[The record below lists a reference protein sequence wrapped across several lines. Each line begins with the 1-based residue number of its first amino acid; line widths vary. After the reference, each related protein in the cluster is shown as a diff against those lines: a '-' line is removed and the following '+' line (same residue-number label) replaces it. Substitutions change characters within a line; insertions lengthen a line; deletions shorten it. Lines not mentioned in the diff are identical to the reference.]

1 MEELKYTID
10 DSTIVE
16 LLGIQN
22 FTNEEAAVL
31 ELVKNAY
38 DAKANNLILRFY
50 SDKLY
55 IHDDGEGMN
64 DGDIRE
70 HWMYVGKS
78 DKQYEIIDGN
88 DNKRILAGSKG
99 IGRFALSRLGGRVQI
114 FTKKNSCDA
123 VIWKTDWATSTLEK
137 DLENN
142 EIGTTIIIENLRQR
156 WTKRKAT
163 DLIEYLS
170 RTYNS
175 SFMTIVVEFDG
186 EKTIVPPYFESPVLG
201 ENCLSVI
208 KLHYHNETCCLY
220 TEIESDEF
228 QREASNYCK
237 GMDLTSEKKIASIF
251 DELKAAKEYDL
262 DEDELSAALKGVG
275 SFFAEFY
282 FKNQPSTKDREDFL
296 YKYGRLSGGMKSGI
310 ILYRNAFSIASFEGE
325 KDWLRLGMRS
335 RKSPASPSHPTG
347 AWRVRENQI
356 SGKVNIDKKENA
368 ELRDMSN
375 RQGLEENIY
384 YQLFVEI
391 IITGIKEFE
400 RFRQSIIRQINKK
413 NISTEREERTPVAD
427 KVASDPKQAKQL
439 TDKEAEQL
447 ASEIKAFKKGE
458 KNARKEKED
467 VESRYKYD
475 VRILNVLA
483 TVGLKASSVAHEMRN
498 DRNAISDNVTHIIN
512 ALKEYGMWDELLL
525 PEHTEKAYKNVPSLL
540 DSNSRISK
548 KLVRFM
554 DTMLSEVEKKKFE
567 SEEQNVYGLIKHKT
581 DQWERDYAWIHIIL
595 DIDSNITF
603 RIADDILQVILDNL
617 ILNSIQQNQKRERIE
632 IKISVVKENG
642 VLSFKY
648 SDDGKGLDA
657 KYSTDPRRIL
667 EVHETTRPNGH
678 GLGMWIVNNTVVMS
692 GGEIT
697 DIVGE
702 GGFAI
707 EFTVGGRS

>member
-38 DAKANNLILRFY
+38 DAKANNLILRFED
-50 SDKLY
+50 DKLF
-55 IHDDGEGMN
+55 IHDDGEGMSAV
-64 DGDIRE
+64 DIRK

-78 DKQYEIIDGN
+78 DKQYEIIDEN

-99 IGRFALSRLGGRVQI
+99 IGRFALSRLGGKVEI
-114 FTKKNSCDA
+114 FTKKNGCSA
-123 VIWKTDWATSTLEK
+123 VIWKTDWATSTLEE
-137 DLENN
+137 DLNNN
-142 EIGTTIIIENLRQR
+142 EIGTNIIIGNLRQR
-156 WTKRKAT
+156 WTKKKVM

-175 SFMTIVVEFDG
+175 TLMKIAVEIDG
-186 EKTIVPPYFESPVLG
+186 EETIVPKYFAMPVLG
-201 ENCLSVI
+201 ENCLYII
-208 KLHYHNETCCLY
+208 KLHYDNETTCLH
-220 TEIESDEF
+220 TEITSDEF
-228 QREASNYCK
+228 QETAKKYCK
-237 GMDLTSEKKIASIF
+237 GIDITSERKVDSIF
-251 DELKAAKEYDL
+251 DELKATKDYEL
-262 DEDELSAALKGVG
+262 DEEELNAALKAVG
-275 SFFAEFY
+275 GFSAEFY
-282 FKNQPSTKDREDFL
+282 FKNQPSTKDKEDFL
-296 YKYGRLSGGMKSGI
+296 YKYGRLPGGMKSGI

-356 SGKVNIDKKENA
+356 SGMVLIDKKENV

-384 YQLFVEI
+384 YWLFVEI
-391 IITGIKEFE
+391 IIMGIREFE
-400 RFRQSIIRQINKK
+400 RYRQGIIRQINKK
-413 NISTEREERTPVAD
+413 NLSAEKKDNTPVAD
-427 KVASDPKQAKQL
+427 KVAQNPKQAKQL

-447 ASEIKAFKKGE
+447 ASEIKAFKEGE

-498 DRNAISDNVTHIIN
+498 DRNAISDNVMHITN
-512 ALKEYGMWDELLL
+512 ALKEYGMWEELML
-525 PEHTEKAYKNVPSLL
+525 PEHTEKAYKNVPALL
-540 DSNSRISK
+540 EANGRISK
-548 KLVRFM
+548 KLVTFM

-567 SEEQNVYGLIKHKT
+567 PEEQNVYELIKHKA
-581 DQWERDYAWIHIIL
+581 DQWKRDYAWIEIVL
-595 DIDSNITF
+595 NIDENISF
-603 RIADDILQVILDNL
+603 HIADDIVQVILDNL
-617 ILNSIQQNQKRERIE
+617 ILNSIQQNQKREHIT
-632 IKISVVKENG
+632 ITISVIEDNG

-648 SDDGKGLDA
+648 NDDGKGLDA
-657 KYSTDPRRIL
+657 KYSADPRRIL

-697 DIVGE
+697 AISGE
-702 GGFAI
+702 NGFAI

>member
-38 DAKANNLILRFY
+38 DAKANNLILRFED
-50 SDKLY
+50 DKLF
-55 IHDDGEGMN
+55 IHDDGEGMS
-64 DGDIRE
+64 DADIRE
-70 HWMYVGKS
+70 HWMYVGRS
-78 DKQYEIIDGN
+78 DKQYEIIDEN

-99 IGRFALSRLGGRVQI
+99 IGRFALSRLGGKVQI
-114 FTKKNSCDA
+114 YTKKNGCTA
-123 VIWKTDWATSTLEK
+123 VIWKTNWATSTLEE
-137 DLENN
+137 DLNNN
-142 EIGTTIIIENLRQR
+142 EIGTKIVIENLRQR
-156 WTKRKAT
+156 WTKKKAT
-163 DLIEYLS
+163 DLIGYLS

-175 SFMTIVVEFDG
+175 SLMTIVVAIDG
-186 EKTIVPPYFESPVLG
+186 NETIVPKYFDTPVMG
-201 ENCLSVI
+201 ENCLSII
-208 KLHYHNETCCLY
+208 KLHYDNVTSNLY

-228 QREASNYCK
+228 QSEATKYCK
-237 GMDLTSEKKIASIF
+237 DIDITSEKKVDSLLDELKATKDF
-251 DELKAAKEYDL
+251 ELNEDELKAAL
-262 DEDELSAALKGVG
+262 NAVG
-275 SFFAEFY
+275 GFSAEFY
-282 FKNQPSTKDREDFL
+282 FRNQPTSKDREDFL
-296 YKYGRLSGGMKSGI
+296 YKYGRLPGNMRSGI

-356 SGKVNIDKKENA
+356 SGKVQIDKKENI

-391 IITGIKEFE
+391 IITGLREFE
-400 RFRQSIIRQINKK
+400 RYRQGIIRQINKK
-413 NISTEREERTPVAD
+413 NTASEKKESTPVAD
-427 KVASDPKQAKQL
+427 KVAQDPKQAKQL

-458 KNARKEKED
+458 RNARKEKED

-498 DRNAISDNVTHIIN
+498 DRNAISDNVMHITN
-512 ALKEYGMWDELLL
+512 ALKEYGMWEELIL
-525 PEHTEKAYKNVPSLL
+525 PEHTEKAYKNVPALL
-540 DSNSRISK
+540 EANSRISK
-548 KLVRFM
+548 KLVTFM
-554 DTMLSEVEKKKFE
+554 DTMLSEVEKKQFE
-567 SEEQNVYGLIKHKT
+567 PEEQNVSELITRKT
-581 DQWERDYAWIHIIL
+581 DQWKRDYAWIKIKLNIDGNIL
-595 DIDSNITF
+595 F
-603 RIADDILQVILDNL
+603 RIADDIVQVILDNL
-617 ILNSIQQNQKRERIE
+617 ILNSIQQNQKREQIIIE
-632 IKISVVKENG
+632 ISVIKENN

-657 KYSTDPRRIL
+657 KYISDPRRIL

-678 GLGMWIVNNTVVMS
+678 GLGMWIVNNTIIMS

-697 DIVGE
+697 DITGDD
-702 GGFAI
+702 GFSI
-707 EFTVGGRS
+707 EFTVGGRN